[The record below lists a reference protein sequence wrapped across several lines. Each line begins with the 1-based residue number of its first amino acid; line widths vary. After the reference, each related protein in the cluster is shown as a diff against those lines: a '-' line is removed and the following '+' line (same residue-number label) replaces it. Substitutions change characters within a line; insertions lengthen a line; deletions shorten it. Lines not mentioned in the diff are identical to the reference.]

1 MPALPNF
8 RQEAFAQRRA
18 KGARLEDAYEDAGY
32 TPSRSAASR
41 LAARPEIADRIAE
54 LRAERDATKPKT
66 LDHDTVISLLM
77 DTYMDKR
84 ESNDPR
90 VLIES
95 RITLFEALRLQKE
108 KELER
113 EAEREKLC
121 AALENNK

>member
-1 MPALPNF
+1 MPILPNS
-8 RQEAFAQRRA
+8 RQEAFARARA

-32 TPSRSAASR
+32 TPSRFNASH